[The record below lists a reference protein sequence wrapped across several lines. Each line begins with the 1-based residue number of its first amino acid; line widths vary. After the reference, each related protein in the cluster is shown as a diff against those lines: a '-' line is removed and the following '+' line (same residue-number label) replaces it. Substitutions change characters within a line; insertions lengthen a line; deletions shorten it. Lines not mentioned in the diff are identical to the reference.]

1 MKKMVK
7 DSKKKEE
14 KPKESQFKKFLIKRA
29 PIYLAAIAI
38 VIIFIVPELTK
49 GDLQSSFPQTLT
61 EEEKQVVDTLM
72 AYKGPNEEGYSLIDA
87 ISDEINEK
95 YPNEKIYENKKTK
108 VNVVVSKA
116 EGGSHQVGLDFESYK
131 EDFYYDW
138 NIDMETGDVTGNDED
153 SQYIVDLVDFYD

>member
-1 MKKMVK
+1 MVR

-61 EEEKQVVDTLM
+61 EEEKLVVDTLM
-72 AYKGPNEEGYSLIDA
+72 AYNGPNKEGHSLIDA
-87 ISDEINEK
+87 ISNEISEE

-108 VNVVVSKA
+108 VNVVVSNVDA
-116 EGGSHQVGLDFESYK
+116 EMYQVTFDFESYK
-131 EDFYYDW
+131 NNFHYNW
-138 NIDMETGDVTGNDED
+138 KIDMQTGEVKGNDEE
-153 SQYIVDLVDFYD
+153 SKYIIDLVDFYD

>member
-1 MKKMVK
+1 MVR

-29 PIYLAAIAI
+29 PIYLATIAI

-61 EEEKQVVDTLM
+61 EEEKLVVGTLM
-72 AYKGPNEEGYSLIDA
+72 AYNGPNEEGYSLVEA
-87 ISDEINEK
+87 ISNEISEE

-108 VNVVVSKA
+108 VSVVVSNVENKKY
-116 EGGSHQVGLDFESYK
+116 QIILDFESHK
-131 EDFYYDW
+131 KDFHYNW
-138 NIDMETGDVTGNDED
+138 NIDMQTGDVKGNDEE
-153 SQYIVDLVDFYD
+153 SKYIVDLVDFYD

>member
-1 MKKMVK
+1 MVR

-29 PIYLAAIAI
+29 PIYLATIAI

-61 EEEKQVVDTLM
+61 EEEKLIVDTLM
-72 AYKGPNEEGYSLIDA
+72 AYNGPNEEGYSLVEA
-87 ISDEINEK
+87 ISNEISEE

-108 VNVVVSKA
+108 VNVAVSNVENEKY
-116 EGGSHQVGLDFESYK
+116 QIILDFESHK
-131 EDFYYDW
+131 KDFHYNW
-138 NIDMETGDVTGNDED
+138 NIDMQTGDVKGNDEE
-153 SQYIVDLVDFYD
+153 SKHIVDLVDFYD